1 MKSTHTGNGLH
12 REGIPLARRPA
23 AEESTKRI
31 VVVGRKLM
39 SIVEDGPCQLVS
51 RTGEGMELLFPNQ
64 VNTRSCFGPLKGLAD
79 TRAGNLSQGS
89 KRVCK
94 LLGEGVLGRQTGRRR
109 AARDGDFGD
118 WRMGVAETSGAE
130 LR

>member
-12 REGIPLARRPA
+12 REGIPLAHRPA

>member
-1 MKSTHTGNGLH
+1 M
-12 REGIPLARRPA
+12 
-23 AEESTKRI
+23 
-31 VVVGRKLM
+31 
-39 SIVEDGPCQLVS
+39 
-51 RTGEGMELLFPNQ
+51 
-64 VNTRSCFGPLKGLAD
+64 
-79 TRAGNLSQGS
+79 
-89 KRVCK
+89 CK